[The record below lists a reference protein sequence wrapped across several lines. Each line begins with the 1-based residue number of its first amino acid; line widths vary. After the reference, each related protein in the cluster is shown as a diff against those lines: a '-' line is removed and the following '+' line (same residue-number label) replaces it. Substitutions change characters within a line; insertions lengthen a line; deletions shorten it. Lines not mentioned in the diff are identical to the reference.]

1 MHNGL
6 CPSLEATIN
15 FYTAGG
21 AHPRPRAGQEADPLF
36 PRTDPML
43 HSLDLS
49 AEDREALAAFLATL

>member
-6 CPSLEATIN
+6 FPSIEATVN

-21 AHPRPRAGQEADPLF
+21 ARPRPRAGQETDLLFPQTDPLL
-36 PRTDPML
+36 RR
-43 HSLDLS
+43 LDLT